1 MEELVSEGRTQTA
14 QAAPAHCWWA
24 QPQGWRVGPGRR
36 GVLVGLGGYLQD
48 AILGVFPPI
57 PSLKYLHPMLV
68 YP

>member
-1 MEELVSEGRTQTA
+1 MYVNVLHTEVALGLEG
-14 QAAPAHCWWA
+14 
-24 QPQGWRVGPGRR
+24 R

-57 PSLKYLHPMLV
+57 LSLKYLHPMLV